1 MAINNPLL
9 NVLNT
14 NSTNPVD
21 LLRDIKVPPQP
32 KRFGDRFRNMTPE
45 KKQGLSQML
54 YLLGG
59 ALKGND
65 MSKDMAMLQQS
76 QAIRK
81 AEADQ
86 AGWNKTVD
94 QMALERNP
102 DGKLKYNASQI
113 AILRTPQGR
122 KAYTDFE
129 VKRQFGGGKD
139 GSTLITNANF
149 LNELRTQLRLETD
162 STKKENL
169 QQQINDVMGLGSVG
183 KYDPKITYDKKVAE
197 TLATQGLSFGE
208 RPMNKGEISTDEKFA
223 TIYTKYIDEGRGAKN
238 IANLEKL
245 EDAQIILEAAAKNGV
260 AISGVT
266 AGMLS
271 GFPKLS
277 AYFNEQGLMVE
288 ERIASVIQQ
297 SLKEI
302 LGGQFSEKEGEALIR
317 RGYNPNLSPEENLER
332 LLDLYA
338 QSEQLIETEKESVYH
353 WENNNNSMRGYKGK
367 TYTQESF
374 IRDLSKDY
382 LLDAKD
388 LDSIE
393 IEDAYKKAKEYS
405 LWESVL
411 EKEILRRT
419 GR

>member
-1 MAINNPLL
+1 
-9 NVLNT
+9 
-14 NSTNPVD
+14 
-21 LLRDIKVPPQP
+21 
-32 KRFGDRFRNMTPE
+32 
-45 KKQGLSQML
+45 
-54 YLLGG
+54 
-59 ALKGND
+59 
-65 MSKDMAMLQQS
+65 MAMLDGLKNYFARKAREDAIMATGGQLTADQYALLTPEQQKALRMQRYSSVRNNIS
-76 QAIRK
+76 QADLAINYQTQQENNMLLEQQRMQKDAMDRYK
-81 AEADQ
+81 ANP
-86 AGWNKTVD
+86 NKTLSKAD
-94 QMALERNP
+94 IMT
-102 DGKLKYNASQI
+102 
-113 AILRTPQGR
+113 ILGPKEYLAATMRGN
-122 KAYTDFE
+122 
-129 VKRQFGGGKD
+129 D

-149 LNELRTQLRLETD
+149 LNKLRTELRKETD
-162 STKKENL
+162 LNKRANL
-169 QQQINDVMGLGSVG
+169 EQQINDVMGLGSVG
-183 KYDPKITYDKKVAE
+183 KYDPKITFDKKRAE
-197 TLATQGLSFGE
+197 TLATQGLNFGE

-223 TIYTKYIDEGRGAKN
+223 TIYTKYIDDGRGAKN

-245 EDAQIILEAAAKNGV
+245 GDAKLILKAAAQNGV
-260 AISGVT
+260 AVSGVT

>member
-1 MAINNPLL
+1 MAI
-9 NVLNT
+9 
-14 NSTNPVD
+14 
-21 LLRDIKVPPQP
+21 
-32 KRFGDRFRNMTPE
+32 FDRIRNMTPQQ
-45 KKQGLSQML
+45 KQRWGNAL
-54 YLLGG
+54 YLIGG
-59 ALKGND
+59 ELKGDD
-65 MSKDMAMLQQS
+65 MSENVAMLQQG
-76 QAIRK
+76 Q
-81 AEADQ
+81 Q
-86 AGWNKTVD
+86 
-94 QMALERNP
+94 
-102 DGKLKYNASQI
+102 
-113 AILRTPQGR
+113 LRTARDNAAKLNAAIDGSNLNPAQKELA
-122 KAYTDFE
+122 KAYPQLFAKHQFE
-129 VKRQFGGGKD
+129 SQFGGKD

-162 STKKENL
+162 PAEKANL
-169 QQQINDVMGLGSVG
+169 QQQIDDVMGLGSVG

-238 IANLEKL
+238 ITNLERL
-245 EDAQIILEAAAKNGV
+245 EDAQLILETAAKNGV

-277 AYFNEQGLMVE
+277 AYFNEQGLMAE
-288 ERIASVIQQ
+288 ERVASVIQQ

-302 LGGQFSEKEGEALIR
+302 LGGSFSEREGEALIR

-332 LLDLYA
+332 LLDLKA

-374 IRDLSKDY
+374 IRDLRKDY

-388 LDSIE
+388 LDDNQ
-393 IEDAYKKAKEYS
+393 IEDAYKKSKGDS
-405 LWESVL
+405 IWESVL

-419 GR
+419 GK

>member
-1 MAINNPLL
+1 MAI
-9 NVLNT
+9 
-14 NSTNPVD
+14 
-21 LLRDIKVPPQP
+21 
-32 KRFGDRFRNMTPE
+32 FDRIRNMTPQQ
-45 KKQGLSQML
+45 KQRWGNAL
-54 YLLGG
+54 YLIGG
-59 ALKGND
+59 ELKGDN
-65 MSKDMAMLQQS
+65 MSENVAMLQQG
-76 QAIRK
+76 QQLRTARDK
-81 AEADQ
+81 AAKLNASID
-86 AGWNKTVD
+86 N
-94 QMALERNP
+94 NP
-102 DGKLKYNASQI
+102 NLNASQKEL
-113 AILRTPQGR
+113 A
-122 KAYTDFE
+122 KANLELFAKLQFE
-129 VKRQFGGGKD
+129 SQFGGKD

-162 STKKENL
+162 PAKKANL

-183 KYDPKITYDKKVAE
+183 KYDPKITYDKEVAK

-223 TIYTKYIDEGRGAKN
+223 TIYTKYIDDGRGAKN

-338 QSEQLIETEKESVYH
+338 QSQQLIETEKESVDYY
-353 WENNNNSMRGYKGK
+353 ENNNKSMRGYKGK

-388 LDSIE
+388 LDPIQ
-393 IEDAYKKAKEYS
+393 IEDAYKKAKENS